1 MNILILTPTDP
12 YTIVATT
19 QLMYNTYDQHNDLF
33 SVQTMALLDSETE
46 EDKKYPI
53 SNVLFAAEVRDNP
66 RVCLSRMR
74 KSPHLIV
81 WGNLDSHAIKF
92 DHIITWAQAWEDD
105 AEKDAYLAASN
116 ERYNATLAACNIKP
130 IRWYTKDDAHYV
142 FPTWDHLKL
151 FLKTLGVEENAV
163 Q

>member
-33 SVQTMALLDSETE
+33 SVQTMALLDAETE
-46 EDKKYPI
+46 DDKKYPM

-74 KSPHLIV
+74 QSPHLIV
-81 WGNLDSHAIKF
+81 WGNLDSHTMKF
-92 DHIITWAQAWEDD
+92 DHIIT
-105 AEKDAYLAASN
+105 
-116 ERYNATLAACNIKP
+116 
-130 IRWYTKDDAHYV
+130 
-142 FPTWDHLKL
+142 
-151 FLKTLGVEENAV
+151 
-163 Q
+163 